1 MGRNIER
8 LKIMLV
14 SLPPN
19 FNQSKKINSLK
30 FSQRTNYIIPM
41 KKDSVSFGDGG
52 MSLIYLVAKYG
63 AVEGLKN
70 GIKHNSYINFKRA
83 CWSILIKPNSHINEL
98 VDVLFALSKTPQNME
113 KESVSSRIVAALRGG
128 DWNDLISLKN
138 SAINAVPHISDDIPA
153 NREAKKALMLSCLD
167 GFFF

>member
-63 AVEGLKN
+63 AVEGLKMVLN
-70 GIKHNSYINFKRA
+70 IIH
-83 CWSILIKPNSHINEL
+83 ILILKEHVGPFLLSQTHIL
-98 VDVLFALSKTPQNME
+98 TS
-113 KESVSSRIVAALRGG
+113 
-128 DWNDLISLKN
+128 
-138 SAINAVPHISDDIPA
+138 
-153 NREAKKALMLSCLD
+153 
-167 GFFF
+167 